1 MYNTQEQIQRLRRM
15 RNDIDNQIMQWQ
27 NIPQQPTIQQ
37 NFITTPV
44 TNDFDA
50 RWVNGMEDVKNANV
64 AKETIFMER
73 ENSIFHI
80 KTPQNEIKS
89 FSFQEYVYLDE
100 KDKKI
105 KELEEKIMMLERSLV
120 KEVDTDGKS
129 ISNDVQ

>member
-27 NIPQQPTIQQ
+27 NITQQPTIQQ

-64 AKETIFMER
+64 TKETIFMER

-105 KELEEKIMMLERSLV
+105 KELEEKIMMLERSLG